1 MATAAV
7 DAIGVVIAVTAND
20 PRAQRRAAMVNATV
34 DVIGAAAL
42 AIASRGVDRPKR
54 RLSALASVFLLF
66 GAGAWLRGA
75 RQLPA

>member
-7 DAIGVVIAVTAND
+7 DAVGVVLAVAAND
-20 PRAQRRAAMVNATV
+20 PRAQRRAAMVNATI

-42 AIASRGVDRPKR
+42 AIASRGADRPKR
-54 RLSALASVFLLF
+54 RLSALASVFLLL

-75 RQLPA
+75 QQLPT